1 MQHLEDCKSK
11 YIRPSGWLLGL
22 VILLLTSTAD
32 AGLFDKKKKQ
42 QDPGDWNN
50 RIFEQLPEAAK
61 NASYSGTRTMNLEG
75 QVLQSKIYNAGP
87 NQRSEM
93 NMQGMQIISI
103 IRARE
108 GMIYSLMPQYNQYMK
123 INMDEARSEG
133 EGGAAAQPDF
143 RIEEI
148 GPETIDGVMTTRYH
162 IPETTQDDVTFK
174 ADYWITAQGVP
185 LKTHMIGKSGKRK
198 KDKFD
203 ITVTMDDVVNGPQ
216 DPELFEIP
224 DGYTEMSGF
233 SPSGDGFMADITKQ
247 MGQGAKEG
255 ANETARTES
264 RRKVGKILR
273 DIID

>member
-1 MQHLEDCKSK
+1 MQNIHQRKNK
-11 YIRPSGWLLGL
+11 FIHHTGWLLGL
-22 VILLLTSTAD
+22 LILVLASSAE

-75 QVLQSKIYNAGP
+75 QVLKSKVYNAGP

-93 NMQGMQIISI
+93 DMQGMQIISI

-108 GMIYSLMPQYNQYMK
+108 GVVYSLMPQYNQYMK
-123 INMDEARSEG
+123 IDMDEARREG

-143 RIEEI
+143 RIEEM
-148 GPETIDGVMTTRYH
+148 GKETIDGVLTTRYH

-185 LKTHMIGKSGKRK
+185 IKTHMTGNSGKRK
-198 KDKFD
+198 KDKYD
-203 ITVTMDDVVNGPQ
+203 ITVTMSDVVNGPQ
-216 DPELFEIP
+216 DPALFEIP
-224 DGYTEMSGF
+224 AGYTEMQGF
-233 SPSGDGFMADITKQ
+233 SPSGDGFMADIANQ